1 MKPRANEPRARKTS
15 VRGEHEPSLQW
26 RAQREE
32 LLHAAQRA
40 IRRLGAGVS
49 MEDVAA
55 EAGITRPILY
65 RHFGDRRGMAE
76 ALRDSV
82 LGSML
87 GVTSTADGEHR
98 RTRHAR
104 LAALYPQAEDAASLL
119 GTLSGFVTGFA
130 SFVEANREL
139 YRFLRR
145 EGVMDEK
152 WDLPPGEYREPFAES
167 VAGSLQ
173 TILRDSEISEA
184 TARLWAYALA
194 GLIGGGVEWWAVNHD
209 RDRLEVER
217 DLSRLASAALQGL
230 LDPRR
235 APRAQRPREAPT
247 SARRRVRRKPS
258 RSS

>member
-1 MKPRANEPRARKTS
+1 MKPRANEPKARSTRP
-15 VRGEHEPSLQW
+15 RGDHEPSLQW

-40 IRRLGAGVS
+40 IRRIGADVS

-87 GVTSTADGEHR
+87 GLSSVTESER
-98 RTRHAR
+98 RRSMDAR
-104 LAALYPQAEDAASLL
+104 LSALYPQASDAAGLL
-119 GTLSGFVTGFA
+119 GTLSGWMMGFA

-145 EGVMDEK
+145 EGVMDVK
-152 WDLPPGEYREPFAES
+152 WDVPAGQYREPFAES

-173 TILRDSEISEA
+173 TILKDADVSEE
-184 TARLWAYALA
+184 TARLWGYALV
-194 GLIGGGVEWWAVNHD
+194 GMISGGIEFWAVTHD
-209 RDRLEVER
+209 RDRLEIER
-217 DLSRLASAALQGL
+217 DLSRLASSALQGL
-230 LDPRR
+230 TEPRR
-235 APRAQRPREAPT
+235 VPRPQRPREIAVG
-247 SARRRVRRKPS
+247 ARRRVARKRT

>member
-1 MKPRANEPRARKTS
+1 MKPRANEPKARSTRP
-15 VRGEHEPSLQW
+15 RGDHEPSLQW

-32 LLHAAQRA
+32 LLHAAQRV
-40 IRRLGAGVS
+40 IRRLGADVS

-76 ALRDSV
+76 ALRDAV

-87 GVTSTADGEHR
+87 GLSSVAEGER
-98 RTRHAR
+98 RRSMDAR
-104 LAALYPQAEDAASLL
+104 LSVLYPQVTDAAGLL
-119 GTLSGFVTGFA
+119 GTLSGWITGFA

-152 WDLPPGEYREPFAES
+152 WDVPAGQYREPFAES
-167 VAGSLQ
+167 VAGSLL
-173 TILRDSEISEA
+173 TILKDADVPEA
-184 TARLWAYALA
+184 TVRLWAYALV
-194 GLIGGGVEWWAVNHD
+194 GMLGGGIEFWAVTHD
-209 RDRLEVER
+209 RDRLEIER
-217 DLSRLASAALQGL
+217 DLSRLASSALQGL
-230 LDPRR
+230 LEPRR
-235 APRAQRPREAPT
+235 APRPQRPREIAAG
-247 SARRRVRRKPS
+247 ARRRVARKRS